1 MGSSNVEKWGDHQR
15 KKFFINNSVETSR
28 SIETTCTFGMGVG
41 VENGEKMRDLQK
53 TEFYLKQK

>member
-1 MGSSNVEKWGDHQR
+1 MEKWGDHQR

-28 SIETTCTFGMGVG
+28 SIETTSTFGMGVG